1 MGIFKRLYEAFFKK
15 GNVVVNSNVLPSYGD
30 LNVKDLYQLIQDI
43 KTVAQDRKNRLAEYR
58 SMLADATTLSAVE
71 LMAEDATQPDP
82 DTGYSVWIS
91 CPEFPQLEK
100 EMNDFIHVNFNS
112 EINLYAIAFNLIVF
126 GDAYVS
132 TFYSDD
138 AYKLAG
144 NRVGDYFEIETAEFI
159 THIFHYGK
167 PSGFIANKNENA
179 ARSQYE
185 EQIILDEKD
194 FIHFS
199 ADNGLNYAR
208 VSIQIQ
214 DDNSTNSTTQ
224 NYTVKYG
231 NSFLEAARTLYKT
244 LDLYKDLMMLAR
256 LTRSQFYRIFNIDV
270 GNADDR
276 ETTRIVKEIRDIVSN
291 SQTIQPKVGINTLSS
306 PMSSGGNIYLTSRNG
321 RNTVSVDTIGGDFNV
336 SEMAD
341 LDFFDNQY
349 YAALKVPKQFLGQS
363 EDLPS
368 GLGESSLTRLDIRY
382 ARTVQ
387 RIQKYLGIG
396 IRKLLLWKFNLDN
409 FENVYTQNN
418 IPNFQV
424 CFRQVSSAE
433 AIERA
438 EYLEQQNN
446 RITQLIDVL
455 TTIDEDNKIDKYQII
470 PFLVDNLALPEP
482 LANMIKNNIQL
493 AYPDSLKNVENNQFN
508 DSLNHNFK
516 EDESLHETPHHN
528 INIDRNTKKFSKGQN
543 PEIQE
548 FDRNRNDKH
557 NNKDRIELDLDVKK
571 NKNTS
576 SLKQAIERQK
586 KSEIDK
592 KNDDYFQYGL

>member
-1 MGIFKRLYEAFFKK
+1 MAFFKKLFESFFKK
-15 GNVVVNSNVLPSYGD
+15 GNVVVNSNILPSYGD
-30 LNVKDLYQLIQDI
+30 LNAQDLYNLIQDV

-82 DTGYSVWIS
+82 DTGFSVWIS

-100 EMNDFIHVNFNS
+100 EMNDFLHINFNS

-126 GDAYVS
+126 GDAYLS

-144 NRVGDYFEIETAEFI
+144 NRVGDYFEVETSEFI

-167 PSGFIANKNENA
+167 PAGFIANKNENA
-179 ARSQYE
+179 ARSQYD

-208 VSIQIQ
+208 VSIEVQ
-214 DDNSTNSTTQ
+214 DKNSTNSTTQ

-276 ETTRIVKEIRDIVSN
+276 ETTRIVKEIRDVVSN

-306 PMSSGGNIYLTSRNG
+306 PMSTGGNLYLTSRNG
-321 RNTVSVDTIGGDFNV
+321 RNAVTVDTIGNDFNV

-341 LDFFDNQY
+341 LSYFDDAY
-349 YAALKVPKQFLGQS
+349 MAALKVPKQFLGQS
-363 EDLPS
+363 EELPS

-382 ARTVQ
+382 ARTIM
-387 RIQKYLGIG
+387 RIQKYLSIG
-396 IRKLLLWKFNLDN
+396 IRKLLIWKFNLDN
-409 FENVYTQNN
+409 FDNTFQSNN
-418 IPNFQV
+418 IPNFQI

-433 AIERA
+433 AVERA

-446 RITQLIDVL
+446 RITQLIDIL
-455 TTIDEDNKIDKYQII
+455 TTIDEDNKINKYQII

-493 AYPDSLKNVENNQFN
+493 AYPDSVANVENNQMN
-508 DSLNHNFK
+508 DSVNHNVK
-516 EDESLHETPHHN
+516 SDESLNDNKQTSNHN
-528 INIDRNTKKFSKGQN
+528 NIDRKVIFTKSDNKSLMSDKNVGLKN
-543 PEIQE
+543 
-548 FDRNRNDKH
+548 NDSG
-557 NNKDRIELDLDVKK
+557 VKK
-571 NKNTS
+571 SDKDA
-576 SLKQAIERQK
+576 LKQALLKQK
-586 KSEIDK
+586 KDGKSRID
-592 KNDDYFQYGL
+592 DDYFGYDR

>member
-1 MGIFKRLYEAFFKK
+1 MAFFKKLFESFFKK

-30 LNVKDLYQLIQDI
+30 LNVQDLYQLIQDI
-43 KTVAQDRKNRLAEYR
+43 KNVAQDRKSRLAEYR
-58 SMLADATTLSAVE
+58 SMLADGTTLSAVE
-71 LMAEDATQPDP
+71 LMAEDATQPDT
-82 DTGYSVWIS
+82 DTGFSVWIS

-100 EMNDFIHVNFNS
+100 EMNDFLHVNFNS

-144 NRVGDYFEIETAEFI
+144 NRVGDYFEIETSEFV

-167 PSGFIANKNENA
+167 PAGFIVTKNQNS
-179 ARSQYE
+179 ARNQLE
-185 EQIILDEKD
+185 EQVILDEKD

-208 VSIQIQ
+208 VALEIQ
-214 DDNSTNSTTQ
+214 DNKTNQATTQ
-224 NYTVKYG
+224 SYTVKYG

-256 LTRSQFYRIFNIDV
+256 LTRSQFYRIFSIDV

-276 ETTRIVKEIRDIVSN
+276 ETTRIVKEIRDVISN

-306 PMSSGGNIYLTSRNG
+306 PMSSGGNIYIPTRSGKNSLACE
-321 RNTVSVDTIGGDFNV
+321 TIGGDFNV

-382 ARTVQ
+382 ARTIQ

-396 IRKLLLWKFNLDN
+396 IRKLLIWKFQLDN
-409 FENVYTQNN
+409 FENVYNSNN
-418 IPNFQV
+418 IPKFSV

-446 RITQLIDVL
+446 RITQLIDIL
-455 TTIDEDNKIDKYQII
+455 TTIDEDNKINKYQII

-493 AYPDSLKNVENNQFN
+493 AYPDSIENVESNQMN
-508 DSLNHNFK
+508 DSLNRYVK
-516 EDESLHETPHHN
+516 EDESLNEETPHHN
-528 INIDRNTKKFSKGQN
+528 NNVDRKVIFTKSDSKRAVS
-543 PEIQE
+543 E
-548 FDRNRNDKH
+548 DDMKR
-557 NNKDRIELDLDVKK
+557 
-571 NKNTS
+571 
-576 SLKQAIERQK
+576 LKQAISTK
-586 KSEIDK
+586 KKDNEHK
-592 KNDDYFQYGL
+592 KDDDYFGYSR

>member
-1 MGIFKRLYEAFFKK
+1 MGFFKRLYEAFFKK
-15 GNVVVNSNVLPSYGD
+15 GNVSVNSNVLPSYGD
-30 LNVKDLYQLIQDI
+30 LNVQDLYQLIQDI
-43 KTVAQDRKNRLAEYR
+43 KAVAQDRKNRLAEYR
-58 SMLADATTLSAVE
+58 SMLADGVTLSAVE

-100 EMNDFIHVNFNS
+100 EMNDFIHINFNS

-167 PSGFIANKNENA
+167 PAGFIANKNQNA
-179 ARSQYE
+179 ARNQLE
-185 EQIILDEKD
+185 EQVILDEKD

-208 VSIQIQ
+208 VSIEMQ
-214 DDNSTNSTTQ
+214 DNNTTTPTTQ

-256 LTRSQFYRIFNIDV
+256 LTRSQFYRVFSIDV

-276 ETTRIVKEIRDIVSN
+276 ETTRIVKEIRDVVSN

-306 PMSSGGNIYLTSRNG
+306 PMSTGGNIYLTTRNG
-321 RNTVSVDTIGGDFNV
+321 RNSVNIETVGGDFNV

-382 ARTVQ
+382 ARTIQ

-396 IRKLLLWKFNLDN
+396 IRKLLIWKFQLDN
-409 FENVYTQNN
+409 FENVYNSNN
-418 IPNFQV
+418 IPKFSV

-446 RITQLIDVL
+446 RITQLMDIL
-455 TTIDEDNKIDKYQII
+455 TTVDEENKINKYQII

-493 AYPDSLKNVENNQFN
+493 AYPDSVNNVESNQLN
-508 DSLNHNFK
+508 DHLNHYVK
-516 EDESLHETPHHN
+516 EDESLNETPHHN
-528 INIDRNTKKFSKGQN
+528 HNIDRNPKKLQMKK
-543 PEIQE
+543 
-548 FDRNRNDKH
+548 NRN
-557 NNKDRIELDLDVKK
+557 LVS
-571 NKNTS
+571 NKNVEQKS
-576 SLKQAIERQK
+576 GDNLGLDAMSKKVQNAGGLKQAIMRSK
-586 KSEIDK
+586 KNEIDK
-592 KNDDYFQYGL
+592 KNDDYFQYDR